1 MAKVRTQF
9 SWAILT
15 DQLMKGSV
23 NGHKFLFAGPAASL
37 WVLSLIVLMMG
48 PMQPAGGNFS
58 VAETIRSNTFRWGEI
73 SASLEAERFASL
85 SNGDGRG
92 LQEGSMF
99 PSLGGVAFPA
109 SLQGVGGAVTAKETP
124 RVLTLEIAMAFE
136 GGEPSGEAMGSPENG
151 QGGVGSASEGGG
163 VSFEADELGESE
175 DFEAMLPPPPLGSVP
190 AAGEVPVFGSQADS
204 GGDSEAQLGQTSES
218 PVGSPTP
225 EVEGDSDR
233 KVDESFAEE
242 ADSLTRPSHEAE
254 LPSGAEATVVEG
266 AGEAPAPGSSVPY
279 PSAESAEGGAQ
290 PPSLPSM
297 TEAGSSATPSGTGEE
312 GISPAQP
319 PETVT
324 VPQAGQ
330 IPGEATEA
338 GGELEQT
345 LSEKKVEGNQTVNVS
360 PEAAEAQPA
369 GEEVKEVAPR
379 TSPSPEGEGA
389 VPSVPAVPTPKLVQ
403 PPERQGSPQ
412 QGIPAGQSAP
422 AGVVAQ
428 PAGAG
433 VPVVVPSPSVVAGAA
448 QAAVEKPVGEE
459 PRLVFNFKYQPWTN
473 VLEWLASQAGLS
485 LVMEGPPHGTFNYSD
500 RRAYTVTEAI
510 DLINSVLLTKGYV
523 LVRRGQML
531 ILVNL
536 EDGIPPNLVPI
547 VPESELANRGEHELV
562 SILVSLSRLSVEEAQ
577 QEIRNLLGP
586 QGSVVVLPKAQQ
598 LLITDTAGR
607 LRMIREVLSRADS
620 PEGGVIEAMQV
631 FPLKYITPEEALGV
645 LRQLLGIPADQ
656 FISPDGSL
664 RLAVDTLGMR
674 LFVAGKANRVRQ
686 VADILQAVDV
696 PGPEGAGRGVEGS
709 LQLEV
714 YEVAPAD
721 PQTVLQVVQTLL
733 AGSPGVRLATDAKT
747 GNLIALARP
756 SEHATIR
763 ATLEQMRQQG
773 TRLEVIPLRRL
784 DPQVAATAITKLLA
798 GQDGKTSVKVEVDSL
813 ARQLL
818 VRGTETELALVRS
831 LLDKMGESGEGGP
844 AGSQGGTVRVLPVY
858 GVQARQIVERL
869 EQIWPTLRGNAIR
882 VVGSPSFIQ
891 SRIPGEGSSG
901 PGGPGAIPPGWTVPM
916 PGQEDRGPGRP
927 AIPPG
932 MSPPAIPPAGAQFS
946 PEPAQGLAPLLEKWG
961 LPQVPVSG
969 EASEGIGWPWPSP
982 GVLPDSPG
990 NLVPIP
996 AQPQPIQEDNG
1007 AFRQVPAVKPEAGED
1022 PRGRGNQ
1029 TGNSVVSTRRRESG
1043 NQVRLVNWTVTE
1055 PEGATPEAKLS
1066 SGSSSGAIRETGDV
1080 QTPINTTPENN
1091 PEDTS
1096 TLVREGGKS
1105 TGQEGADSAPAV
1117 ARSGLHGES
1126 LPGAEGDSPAPI
1138 IIAPGPNGLV
1148 IASQD
1153 QEALDLLEELVRMM
1167 ASQVSSGP
1175 QLTIFY
1181 LKHARAEA
1189 VAEVLDQIFGG
1200 GTLAGSSGGAGGS
1213 MVRDLATAAFG
1224 EIGGG
1229 IVSSLLGGGGG
1240 TITPSG
1246 TLRITPDP
1254 RLNALI
1260 VQATPVDLEIIDQLL
1275 QVLDQKESPEEV
1287 LAQPRPRVVPVYNM
1301 QASEVAEI
1309 VKQVY
1314 QDRLITG
1321 GSQQG
1326 RGGPPNPQEF
1336 MQMLQALRGGR
1347 GGTTSRRGSMEQT
1360 QRLSIGVDTRTNS
1373 VIVSAP
1379 EPLFQEVKQL
1389 IEELDAAAAKPP
1401 QATQVVVVKRA
1412 NPEAVQQAV
1421 RAMLGENVAIGR
1433 STPTGGSL
1441 TAGSTGTSSGGSD
1454 RSRFFRGSSNFG
1466 GPGGFGGFP
1475 GFFRP
1480 GGFFGGS
1487 SPQPGTPSQSST
1499 SRFGGSSSRRP

>member
-1 MAKVRTQF
+1 MSIEGIKMRKLGFLLDFGRGRLTAFQALIFLAAVGFLGAENRGILPGMEGSLSSAATALEIESTTERLGGPHEVPNPPEAFGIIRVSALLEGEDQREEMGGSPIGGDTQEKRVGEGPEA
-9 SWAILT
+9 SRIDVGQDTKPESSEKKEEAE
-15 DQLMKGSV
+15 SV
-23 NGHKFLFAGPAASL
+23 GPA
-37 WVLSLIVLMMG
+37 
-48 PMQPAGGNFS
+48 P
-58 VAETIRSNTFRWGEI
+58 E
-73 SASLEAERFASL
+73 EAE
-85 SNGDGRG
+85 
-92 LQEGSMF
+92 
-99 PSLGGVAFPA
+99 PPA
-109 SLQGVGGAVTAKETP
+109 SEVQAD
-124 RVLTLEIAMAFE
+124 
-136 GGEPSGEAMGSPENG
+136 
-151 QGGVGSASEGGG
+151 SEG
-163 VSFEADELGESE
+163 
-175 DFEAMLPPPPLGSVP
+175 MPQPPPLPLP
-190 AAGEVPVFGSQADS
+190 A
-204 GGDSEAQLGQTSES
+204 TSEQAETRE
-218 PVGSPTP
+218 PRP
-225 EVEGDSDR
+225 E
-233 KVDESFAEE
+233 
-242 ADSLTRPSHEAE
+242 
-254 LPSGAEATVVEG
+254 
-266 AGEAPAPGSSVPY
+266 
-279 PSAESAEGGAQ
+279 
-290 PPSLPSM
+290 
-297 TEAGSSATPSGTGEE
+297 
-312 GISPAQP
+312 
-319 PETVT
+319 
-324 VPQAGQ
+324 
-330 IPGEATEA
+330 
-338 GGELEQT
+338 
-345 LSEKKVEGNQTVNVS
+345 
-360 PEAAEAQPA
+360 
-369 GEEVKEVAPR
+369 
-379 TSPSPEGEGA
+379 SPSPEPMTQTASGEPAGGASQEGIPPAQPQAEHGTLPGTTAAEVMKQVTPAVGESEKQPETAGEGKAGEKLPHAGEPRAETEESQAIQEGTMPPREPGQA
-389 VPSVPAVPTPKLVQ
+389 VPQPPMPQVARPSEGQEAVQ
-403 PPERQGSPQ
+403 PVVSPMGPLPGVSSPQ
-412 QGIPAGQSAP
+412 PFSPVGPTAAP
-422 AGVVAQ
+422 M
-428 PAGAG
+428 P
-433 VPVVVPSPSVVAGAA
+433 PSPLAETRTT
-448 QAAVEKPVGEE
+448 EKEPTQEE

-500 RRAYTVTEAI
+500 RRAYTVAEAI

-523 LVRRGQML
+523 LVRRGKML

-562 SILVSLSRLSVEEAQ
+562 SILVSLSRLTAEEAQ
-577 QEIRNLLGP
+577 LEIRNLLGP

-607 LRMIREVLSRADS
+607 LRMIREVLARADS

-631 FPLKYITPEEALGV
+631 FALKHITPEEALAV

-656 FISPDGSL
+656 FIAPDGSL

-674 LFVAGKANRVRQ
+674 LFVAGRANRVRQ
-686 VADILQAVDV
+686 VADILQAIDV
-696 PGPEGAGRGVEGS
+696 PGPEGSGRGVESS

-721 PQTVLQVVQTLL
+721 PQTVLQVMQTLL

-784 DPQVAATAITKLLA
+784 DPQIAATAITKLLA

-831 LLDKMGESGEGGP
+831 LLEKMGESGEGGQ
-844 AGSQGGTVRVLPVY
+844 AGSQGGTVRVLPIY
-858 GVQARQIVERL
+858 GLQARQIVERL

-891 SRIPGEGSSG
+891 SRIPGEGTTGTG
-901 PGGPGAIPPGWTVPM
+901 PGGIPPGWMVPVPGGQQGEGRPSAVPSGAM
-916 PGQEDRGPGRP
+916 PPTFAPPNGQWNPDQTQGFAPLQRPSWGPAGVPSPEPQEGYGWPSPRPQILPEVPEGPVPIPIQPVPAWEEGGAFDQDPSAEVGPGRGKP
-927 AIPPG
+927 LRDELSLAVFTGQPKDTNWFRFVGGITE
-932 MSPPAIPPAGAQFS
+932 S
-946 PEPAQGLAPLLEKWG
+946 PEQATPIDSSPASNP
-961 LPQVPVSG
+961 PSG
-969 EASEGIGWPWPSP
+969 SSGTDFGIGPGGGEIPSGSATKAGGSQVVP
-982 GVLPDSPG
+982 GPNRGSA
-990 NLVPIP
+990 
-996 AQPQPIQEDNG
+996 AQP
-1007 AFRQVPAVKPEAGED
+1007 A
-1022 PRGRGNQ
+1022 
-1029 TGNSVVSTRRRESG
+1029 SS
-1043 NQVRLVNWTVTE
+1043 
-1055 PEGATPEAKLS
+1055 TPEANSLTD
-1066 SGSSSGAIRETGDV
+1066 AV
-1080 QTPINTTPENN
+1080 
-1091 PEDTS
+1091 
-1096 TLVREGGKS
+1096 GGP
-1105 TGQEGADSAPAV
+1105 AAPV
-1117 ARSGLHGES
+1117 
-1126 LPGAEGDSPAPI
+1126 

-1153 QEALDLLEELVRMM
+1153 QEALDLLEELIRMM

-1200 GTLAGSSGGAGGS
+1200 GTLAGSSGGTGGT

-1309 VKQVY
+1309 VRQVY
-1314 QDRLITG
+1314 QDRLITT
-1321 GSQQG
+1321 GSQQS

-1347 GGTTSRRGSMEQT
+1347 GGTTGRRSVEQT

-1401 QATQVVVVKRA
+1401 QATQVVVVRRA

-1421 RAMLGENVAIGR
+1421 RAMLGDNVAIGR

-1441 TAGSTGTSSGGSD
+1441 GSTSTGTGSGSSD
-1454 RSRFFRGSSNFG
+1454 RGRFFR
-1466 GPGGFGGFP
+1466 GGFGGFGGGTGGFGGFPGGGP

-1480 GGFFGGS
+1480 GGFSTSPTPQAGSTSGFSRGTFGGGS
-1487 SPQPGTPSQSST
+1487 SG
-1499 SRFGGSSSRRP
+1499 RP

>member
-1 MAKVRTQF
+1 MKKFIFLLDFPRGRLMVLKALLLAVVVFLGAANRGMLPAMDSSLIPASTAPDTENTPNRPGGLNAVPNVPEEPGDVGLSSLPGGNGQQDEMA
-9 SWAILT
+9 
-15 DQLMKGSV
+15 GSSV
-23 NGHKFLFAGPAASL
+23 GGEAPEMEVPDDSQSAEMQPGEGSKAESSGAEQGAESVDPAHEGAEGASSGIEAGSEGMPQPTPSALPAPSEVAEPTEPLPESPPAGP
-37 WVLSLIVLMMG
+37 
-48 PMQPAGGNFS
+48 
-58 VAETIRSNTFRWGEI
+58 TT
-73 SASLEAERFASL
+73 EA
-85 SNGDGRG
+85 
-92 LQEGSMF
+92 
-99 PSLGGVAFPA
+99 
-109 SLQGVGGAVTAKETP
+109 
-124 RVLTLEIAMAFE
+124 
-136 GGEPSGEAMGSPENG
+136 
-151 QGGVGSASEGGG
+151 ASEGPLAETAHQGMPPAQPETEGATQPG
-163 VSFEADELGESE
+163 VTPLEVMEQTSPTITDKSEKQPEIAEQGKAAESVPPADESPAKTQEGQAIQERT
-175 DFEAMLPPPPLGSVP
+175 PPPEGIGQPTSQPPVPQVVRPPEGQEPVRPLMPPMGTAPGISPPQPFAPAGPTVVP
-190 AAGEVPVFGSQADS
+190 MPP
-204 GGDSEAQLGQTSES
+204 S
-218 PVGSPTP
+218 PLAETPTP
-225 EVEGDSDR
+225 E
-233 KVDESFAEE
+233 
-242 ADSLTRPSHEAE
+242 
-254 LPSGAEATVVEG
+254 
-266 AGEAPAPGSSVPY
+266 
-279 PSAESAEGGAQ
+279 
-290 PPSLPSM
+290 
-297 TEAGSSATPSGTGEE
+297 
-312 GISPAQP
+312 
-319 PETVT
+319 
-324 VPQAGQ
+324 
-330 IPGEATEA
+330 
-338 GGELEQT
+338 
-345 LSEKKVEGNQTVNVS
+345 
-360 PEAAEAQPA
+360 
-369 GEEVKEVAPR
+369 KE
-379 TSPSPEGEGA
+379 
-389 VPSVPAVPTPKLVQ
+389 PTQ
-403 PPERQGSPQ
+403 
-412 QGIPAGQSAP
+412 
-422 AGVVAQ
+422 
-428 PAGAG
+428 
-433 VPVVVPSPSVVAGAA
+433 
-448 QAAVEKPVGEE
+448 EE

-473 VLEWLASQAGLS
+473 VLEWLANQAGLS

-500 RRAYTVTEAI
+500 RRAYTVAEAI

-523 LVRRGQML
+523 LVRRGNML

-562 SILVSLSRLSVEEAQ
+562 SILVSLSRLTAEEAQ

-607 LRMIREVLSRADS
+607 LRMIREVLARADS

-631 FPLKYITPEEALGV
+631 FALKHITPEEALAV

-656 FISPDGSL
+656 FIAPDGSL

-674 LFVAGKANRVRQ
+674 LFVAGRANRVRQ
-686 VADILQAVDV
+686 VADILQAIDV
-696 PGPEGAGRGVEGS
+696 PGPEGSGRGVESS

-721 PQTVLQVVQTLL
+721 PETVLQVMQTLL

-831 LLDKMGESGEGGP
+831 LLEKMGESGEGGQ
-844 AGSQGGTVRVLPVY
+844 AGSQGGTVRVLPIY
-858 GVQARQIVERL
+858 GLQARQIVERL
-869 EQIWPTLRGNAIR
+869 EQIWPTLRGNTIR

-891 SRIPGEGSSG
+891 SRIPGEGSVG
-901 PGGPGAIPPGWTVPM
+901 NVPGGIPPGWMM
-916 PGQEDRGPGRP
+916 PAPAGQEGGFRQPGSPSGAMPQPGPF
-927 AIPPG
+927 PPG
-932 MSPPAIPPAGAQFS
+932 ELSPDQI
-946 PEPAQGLAPLLEKWG
+946 QGLVPF
-961 LPQVPVSG
+961 PQDVPVLPDGGAAPSSG
-969 EASEGIGWPWPSP
+969 PFHHPPEGGGWPWPVP
-982 GVLPDSPG
+982 GAMPEGPVE
-990 NLVPIP
+990 VTPIP
-996 AQPQPIQEDNG
+996 LQPQPSPQEEILPQEPSAKLEGGADQWVETRQGDGPIQFAAHQLPASHHEKRS
-1007 AFRQVPAVKPEAGED
+1007 FRLVGLEAGE
-1022 PRGRGNQ
+1022 PGGAHPAGN
-1029 TGNSVVSTRRRESG
+1029 GKGDSG
-1043 NQVRLVNWTVTE
+1043 GPLSAGQDLEKKSDSGEAARWTADSLAV
-1055 PEGATPEAKLS
+1055 GG
-1066 SGSSSGAIRETGDV
+1066 SGETGV
-1080 QTPINTTPENN
+1080 E
-1091 PEDTS
+1091 S
-1096 TLVREGGKS
+1096 TVPGSAGSALPKAEEG
-1105 TGQEGADSAPAV
+1105 
-1117 ARSGLHGES
+1117 
-1126 LPGAEGDSPAPI
+1126 SPPPV

-1153 QEALDLLEELVRMM
+1153 QEALDLLEELIRMM

-1200 GTLAGSSGGAGGS
+1200 GTLAGSSGGTGGS

-1309 VKQVY
+1309 VRQVY
-1314 QDRLITG
+1314 QDRLITT

-1326 RGGPPNPQEF
+1326 RSGPPNPQEF

-1347 GGTTSRRGSMEQT
+1347 GGTTGRRSSVEQT

-1401 QATQVVVVKRA
+1401 QATQVVVVRRA

-1421 RAMLGENVAIGR
+1421 RAMLGDNVTIGR

-1441 TAGSTGTSSGGSD
+1441 SSQGTTSSSSD
-1454 RSRFFRGSSNFG
+1454 RSRFFRSFG
-1466 GPGGFGGFP
+1466 GFGGGTGGFGGFP
-1475 GFFRP
+1475 GGGPGFIRP
-1480 GGFFGGS
+1480 GGFLGGPGS
-1487 SPQPGTPSQSST
+1487 QPGTSPQSST
-1499 SRFGGSSSRRP
+1499 SRFGGSSTRRP

>member
-1 MAKVRTQF
+1 MSQRENLRPEIWSRISFEGIKMKKFIFLLDFARGRLMVLKALLLAVVVFLGAANRGMLPAMD
-9 SWAILT
+9 SSLT
-15 DQLMKGSV
+15 PASTAPDTESTPERPGGLNAVPNVPEEPGDVGRSSLPEGNEQQDEMGGSPV
-23 NGHKFLFAGPAASL
+23 GGEVPDDSQSAEMQPGEGSKAESSGAEQGAESVDPAHEGAEGASSGIEAGSEGMPQPTPSALPAPSEVAEPTEPLPESPPAGP
-37 WVLSLIVLMMG
+37 
-48 PMQPAGGNFS
+48 
-58 VAETIRSNTFRWGEI
+58 TT
-73 SASLEAERFASL
+73 EA
-85 SNGDGRG
+85 
-92 LQEGSMF
+92 
-99 PSLGGVAFPA
+99 
-109 SLQGVGGAVTAKETP
+109 
-124 RVLTLEIAMAFE
+124 
-136 GGEPSGEAMGSPENG
+136 
-151 QGGVGSASEGGG
+151 ASEGPLAETAHQGMPPAQPETEGATQPGVTPLEVMEQTSPTITDKSEKQPEIAEQGKAAESVPPAGEPPARTEQGQAIQGRTPPPEGIGQPTPQPPMPQVVRPPEGQEPVRPLMPPMGPAPG
-163 VSFEADELGESE
+163 VS
-175 DFEAMLPPPPLGSVP
+175 PPQPFAPAGPTVVPMPP
-190 AAGEVPVFGSQADS
+190 
-204 GGDSEAQLGQTSES
+204 S
-218 PVGSPTP
+218 PLAETPTP
-225 EVEGDSDR
+225 E
-233 KVDESFAEE
+233 
-242 ADSLTRPSHEAE
+242 
-254 LPSGAEATVVEG
+254 
-266 AGEAPAPGSSVPY
+266 
-279 PSAESAEGGAQ
+279 
-290 PPSLPSM
+290 
-297 TEAGSSATPSGTGEE
+297 
-312 GISPAQP
+312 
-319 PETVT
+319 
-324 VPQAGQ
+324 
-330 IPGEATEA
+330 
-338 GGELEQT
+338 
-345 LSEKKVEGNQTVNVS
+345 
-360 PEAAEAQPA
+360 
-369 GEEVKEVAPR
+369 KE
-379 TSPSPEGEGA
+379 
-389 VPSVPAVPTPKLVQ
+389 PTQ
-403 PPERQGSPQ
+403 
-412 QGIPAGQSAP
+412 
-422 AGVVAQ
+422 
-428 PAGAG
+428 
-433 VPVVVPSPSVVAGAA
+433 
-448 QAAVEKPVGEE
+448 EE

-485 LVMEGPPHGTFNYSD
+485 LVMEGPPHGTFNYTD
-500 RRAYTVTEAI
+500 RRAYTVAEAI

-523 LVRRGQML
+523 LVRRGNML

-562 SILVSLSRLSVEEAQ
+562 SILVSLSRLTAEEAQ

-607 LRMIREVLSRADS
+607 LRMIREVLARADS

-631 FPLKYITPEEALGV
+631 FALKHITPEEALAV

-674 LFVAGKANRVRQ
+674 LFVAGRANRVRQ
-686 VADILQAVDV
+686 VADILQAIDV
-696 PGPEGAGRGVEGS
+696 PGPEGSGRGVESS

-721 PQTVLQVVQTLL
+721 PQTVLQVMQTLL

-831 LLDKMGESGEGGP
+831 LLEKMGESGEGGQ
-844 AGSQGGTVRVLPVY
+844 AGSQGGTVRVLPIY
-858 GVQARQIVERL
+858 GLQARQIVERL

-882 VVGSPSFIQ
+882 VVGSPTFIQ
-891 SRIPGEGSSG
+891 SRIPGEGAIGS
-901 PGGPGAIPPGWTVPM
+901 GPGAIPPGWTVP
-916 PGQEDRGPGRP
+916 GGEGAVGRP
-927 AIPPG
+927 SAAPSEVFPQTTPSPGGEFAPDQGRGFGPP
-932 MSPPAIPPAGAQFS
+932 P
-946 PEPAQGLAPLLEKWG
+946 QGLAPAPGASG
-961 LPQVPVSG
+961 LPPWRSFQ
-969 EASEGIGWPWPSP
+969 EAPEGAGWPWPVP
-982 GVLPDSPG
+982 GVMPEGPHEV
-990 NLVPIP
+990 VPIP
-996 AQPQPIQEDNG
+996 LQPQPLPQEEVPLQQPSAKAEGGKDRWVQPRRG
-1007 AFRQVPAVKPEAGED
+1007 VGSVFFAADQLPASPEERSFRLVGLEAGEPGGAHPAGNGKGD
-1022 PRGRGNQ
+1022 SGGPLSAGQDLEKKSDSGEAARGTADSLAVG
-1029 TGNSVVSTRRRESG
+1029 GSG
-1043 NQVRLVNWTVTE
+1043 
-1055 PEGATPEAKLS
+1055 
-1066 SGSSSGAIRETGDV
+1066 ETGV
-1080 QTPINTTPENN
+1080 E
-1091 PEDTS
+1091 S
-1096 TLVREGGKS
+1096 TVPGSAGSALPKAEEG
-1105 TGQEGADSAPAV
+1105 
-1117 ARSGLHGES
+1117 
-1126 LPGAEGDSPAPI
+1126 SPPPV

-1153 QEALDLLEELVRMM
+1153 QEALDLLEELIRMM

-1200 GTLAGSSGGAGGS
+1200 GTLAGSSGGTGGS

-1309 VKQVY
+1309 VRQVY
-1314 QDRLITG
+1314 QDRLITT

-1326 RGGPPNPQEF
+1326 RSGPPNPQEF

-1347 GGTTSRRGSMEQT
+1347 GGTTGRRSSVEQT

-1401 QATQVVVVKRA
+1401 QATQVVVVRRA

-1421 RAMLGENVAIGR
+1421 RAMLGDNVTIGR

-1441 TAGSTGTSSGGSD
+1441 SSQGTTSSSSD
-1454 RSRFFRGSSNFG
+1454 RSRFFRSFG
-1466 GPGGFGGFP
+1466 GFGGGTGGFGGFPGGGP

-1480 GGFFGGS
+1480 GGFSTSPTPQAGSTSGFSRGTFGRGS
-1487 SPQPGTPSQSST
+1487 SG
-1499 SRFGGSSSRRP
+1499 RP

>member
-1 MAKVRTQF
+1 
-9 SWAILT
+9 
-15 DQLMKGSV
+15 MK
-23 NGHKFLFAGPAASL
+23 KFIFLLDFARGRPMVLKAFLLLAA
-37 WVLSLIVLMMG
+37 
-48 PMQPAGGNFS
+48 
-58 VAETIRSNTFRWGEI
+58 VAFLG
-73 SASLEAERFASL
+73 AENRGMLLAMDSSL
-85 SNGDGRG
+85 STASTALHTESTTDRLGGLNTVPNVPEGLGDVGVSS
-92 LQEGSMF
+92 LPEGSEQQDEM
-99 PSLGGVAFPA
+99 G
-109 SLQGVGGAVTAKETP
+109 
-124 RVLTLEIAMAFE
+124 
-136 GGEPSGEAMGSPENG
+136 GSP
-151 QGGVGSASEGGG
+151 VG
-163 VSFEADELGESE
+163 
-175 DFEAMLPPPPLGSVP
+175 
-190 AAGEVPVFGSQADS
+190 GEVPEDSQSA
-204 GGDSEAQLGQTSES
+204 EMQLGEGSKAES
-218 PVGSPTP
+218 
-225 EVEGDSDR
+225 
-233 KVDESFAEE
+233 
-242 ADSLTRPSHEAE
+242 
-254 LPSGAEATVVEG
+254 SGAQRG
-266 AGEAPAPGSSVPY
+266 
-279 PSAESAEGGAQ
+279 AESAGRAPEGAEPASAGVEAGSEGMPQ
-290 PPSLPSM
+290 PTPSALPVPSEAAEPAGLLPENPPAGPM
-297 TEAGSSATPSGTGEE
+297 TEAGSAGPPAETSHQGMP
-312 GISPAQP
+312 PAQP
-319 PETVT
+319 ETEDATQPGPTTPEAMEQSSPPITDESEKQPETAQQGKAAET
-324 VPQAGQ
+324 LPQAGEPPARTEEGQ
-330 IPGEATEA
+330 AIQERISPPEGLGQPTSQPPILQVVRPPEEQERVRPSMPPMGPAPG
-338 GGELEQT
+338 
-345 LSEKKVEGNQTVNVS
+345 VS
-360 PEAAEAQPA
+360 PPQAIGPGGPA
-369 GEEVKEVAPR
+369 VIPIQ
-379 TSPSPEGEGA
+379 PSPL
-389 VPSVPAVPTPKLVQ
+389 PQ
-403 PPERQGSPQ
+403 PPGTGKEPPQ
-412 QGIPAGQSAP
+412 
-422 AGVVAQ
+422 
-428 PAGAG
+428 
-433 VPVVVPSPSVVAGAA
+433 
-448 QAAVEKPVGEE
+448 EE

-500 RRAYTVTEAI
+500 RRAYTVAEAI

-523 LVRRGQML
+523 LVRRGNML

-536 EDGIPPNLVPI
+536 EDGVPPNLVPI

-562 SILVSLSRLSVEEAQ
+562 SILVSLSRLTAEEAQ

-607 LRMIREVLSRADS
+607 LRMIREVLARADS

-631 FPLKYITPEEALGV
+631 FALKHITPEEALAV

-656 FISPDGSL
+656 FIAPDGSL

-686 VADILQAVDV
+686 VADILQAIDV
-696 PGPEGAGRGVEGS
+696 PGPEGSGRGVESS

-721 PQTVLQVVQTLL
+721 PQTVLQVMQTLL

-798 GQDGKTSVKVEVDSL
+798 GQDGKTNVKVEVDSL

-831 LLDKMGESGEGGP
+831 LLEKMGESGEGGQV
-844 AGSQGGTVRVLPVY
+844 GSQGGTVRVLPIY
-858 GVQARQIVERL
+858 GLQARQIVERL

-891 SRIPGEGSSG
+891 SRIPGEGAIG
-901 PGGPGAIPPGWTVPM
+901 TGPGAIPPGWMVPV
-916 PGQEDRGPGRP
+916 PGGEGAVGRP
-927 AIPPG
+927 SAAPSEAIPQTTPSPG
-932 MSPPAIPPAGAQFS
+932 GEFAPDQGRGFGPPP
-946 PEPAQGLAPLLEKWG
+946 QGLAPAPGASG
-961 LPQVPVSG
+961 LPPWWSFQ
-969 EASEGIGWPWPSP
+969 EAPEGAGGPWPVP
-982 GVLPDSPG
+982 GVMPEGPHEVVPLP
-990 NLVPIP
+990 V
-996 AQPQPIQEDNG
+996 QPQPLPQEEVPLQEPSAKVEGGKDQWVQTRRGVGSVFFAAHQHN
-1007 AFRQVPAVKPEAGED
+1007 ASPEERRFRLISLEAGESRGED
-1022 PRGRGNQ
+1022 PAGDGVN
-1029 TGNSVVSTRRRESG
+1029 GGSVAPLPAEHNSENNSEGDEATRRLADTRPVQGSEEAGVKSAVPG
-1043 NQVRLVNWTVTE
+1043 S
-1055 PEGATPEAKLS
+1055 EGSALPKADE
-1066 SGSSSGAIRETGDV
+1066 GSPPPV
-1080 QTPINTTPENN
+1080 
-1091 PEDTS
+1091 
-1096 TLVREGGKS
+1096 
-1105 TGQEGADSAPAV
+1105 
-1117 ARSGLHGES
+1117 
-1126 LPGAEGDSPAPI
+1126 

-1153 QEALDLLEELVRMM
+1153 QQALDLLEELIRMM
-1167 ASQVSSGP
+1167 ASQVNSGP

-1200 GTLAGSSGGAGGS
+1200 GTLAGSSGGTGGT

-1309 VKQVY
+1309 VRQVY
-1314 QDRLITG
+1314 QDRLITA

-1347 GGTTSRRGSMEQT
+1347 GGTTGRRSSVEQT

-1373 VIVSAP
+1373 VIVAAP

-1401 QATQVVVVKRA
+1401 QATQVVVVRRA

-1421 RAMLGENVAIGR
+1421 RAMLGDNVTIGR

-1441 TAGSTGTSSGGSD
+1441 GSTSTGTSSGSSD
-1454 RSRFFRGSSNFG
+1454 RGRFFRGGFGFG
-1466 GPGGFGGFP
+1466 GTGGFGGFPGGGP

-1480 GGFFGGS
+1480 GGFSGG
-1487 SPQPGTPSQSST
+1487 PGFQPGTSPQGST
-1499 SRFGGSSSRRP
+1499 SRFGGSSGRRP